1 MTQPP
6 PCQVCNATERR
17 LYAAHGG
24 HELFECSNCGFVVLD
39 PLPDA
44 ATRADL
50 YDDAYDGAS
59 TGYFAKAD
67 KKMRRARRRAAF
79 LAARAGAGPVGQR
92 RFLDVGSSAGFMV
105 EAAREKG
112 FEGVGVELDSASVR
126 YAREHY
132 PQSIFFQGTLEDYAR
147 EAGGAVFDA
156 VYCSEVIEHVAKVNS
171 FVAALAALTRPGGL
185 LYLTTP
191 DIAHRHRPRD
201 LASWDGFC
209 PPSHCL
215 YFTEGS
221 LRQLLEKHGFGQIHR
236 RFAWKPGLKVLARK
250 N

>member
-1 MTQPP
+1 MSKAPA
-6 PCQVCNATERR
+6 CQICDEVVRR
-17 LYAAHGG
+17 LYAAHAS
-24 HELFECSNCGFVVLD
+24 HELYECAGCGFVVLD

-44 ATRADL
+44 AVRVAL
-50 YDDAYDGAS
+50 YDDAYGGAS

-67 KKMRRARRRAAF
+67 TKMRRARRRAAF
-79 LAARAGAGPVGQR
+79 IASKVRRGPAQR

-112 FEGVGVELDSASVR
+112 FEAVGVELDGTSVA

-132 PQSIFFQGTLEDYAR
+132 PENTFFRGTVEDYAR
-147 EAGGAVFDA
+147 EAGGTVFDV
-156 VYCSEVIEHVAKVNS
+156 VYCSEVIEHTADANS
-171 FVAALAALTRPGGL
+171 FMAAIAGLTRTGGF

-191 DIAHRHRPRD
+191 DIGHRRRPKD
-201 LASWDGFC
+201 LAAWDAFC

-221 LRQLLEKHGFGQIHR
+221 LRLLLEKHGFDRIQR
-236 RFAWKPGLKVLARK
+236 RFAWKPGLKVLTRK
-250 N
+250 T

>member
-1 MTQPP
+1 MSKVPT
-6 PCQVCNATERR
+6 CQVCDATVRR
-17 LYAAHGG
+17 LYAAHAG
-24 HELFECSNCGFVVLD
+24 HELFECAGCGFVVLD

-44 ATRADL
+44 GARVAL
-50 YDDAYDGAS
+50 YDDAYGGAS
-59 TGYFAKAD
+59 TGYFAKVD
-67 KKMRRARRRAAF
+67 KKTRRARRRAAF
-79 LAARAGAGPVGQR
+79 IANKVRERPGQR

-112 FEGVGVELDSASVR
+112 FEGVGVELDGTSVA

-132 PQSIFFQGTLEDYAR
+132 PQNEFFHGTIEDYALGNR
-147 EAGGAVFDA
+147 GPVFDV
-156 VYCSEVIEHVAKVNS
+156 VYCSEVIEHTADANS
-171 FVAALAALTRPGGL
+171 FVAAIAALTQPGGL

-191 DIAHRHRPRD
+191 DIGHRRRPKD
-201 LASWDGFC
+201 LTAWDAFC

-221 LRQLLEKHGFGQIHR
+221 IRLLLQKHGFTHVRR

-250 N
+250 T

>member
-1 MTQPP
+1 MSKAPT
-6 PCQVCNATERR
+6 CQVCDATARR
-17 LYAAHGG
+17 LYAAHAGQ
-24 HELFECSNCGFVVLD
+24 ELYECAGCGFVVLD

-44 ATRADL
+44 GARVAL
-50 YDDAYDGAS
+50 YDDAYGGAS
-59 TGYFAKAD
+59 TGYYAKVD

-79 LAARAGAGPVGQR
+79 IASKLREGPAQR

-112 FEGVGVELDSASVR
+112 FESFGVELDGTSVA

-132 PQSIFFQGTLEDYAR
+132 PENTFFSGTVEDYAR
-147 EAGGAVFDA
+147 EDPPPFDA
-156 VYCSEVIEHVAKVNS
+156 VYCSEVIEHTADANS
-171 FVAALAALTRPGGL
+171 FMAAIAVLTRPGGL

-191 DIAHRHRPRD
+191 DIGHRRRPKD
-201 LASWDGFC
+201 LTAWDAFC

-221 LRQLLEKHGFGQIHR
+221 LRHLLKKHGYGHIRR

-250 N
+250 T